1 MSFNHFNSSTEGELY
16 SYRRNPLHEHS
27 FLIIKKQEDRKRYE
41 PIGDYTVLDAEEN
54 PALSEKTVMNLV
66 ALLNGRKQDV
76 IDLSRETDKRLLYYR
91 APKREDSNKTH
102 IIFYTH
108 EAGKGVSKENA
119 VLAIEEEYENE
130 LN

>member
-41 PIGDYTVLDAEEN
+41 PIGDYTVLDADED
-54 PALSEKTVMNLV
+54 PSLSEKTVMNLV
-66 ALLNGRKQDV
+66 ALLNGHEDEV
-76 IDLSRETDKRLLYYR
+76 IDLSRETDKRLYYYH
-91 APKREDSNKTH
+91 APKRQNSNKTH
-102 IIFYTH
+102 IIFYAH
-108 EAGKGVSKENA
+108 EEGKGVSKENA
-119 VLAIEEEYENE
+119 VLAIEEEFYDE